1 MFYIFLRL
9 SAPEPRAFIIE
20 KSTDQGQSYSPFQYY
35 AEDCM
40 RYFGME
46 NDGPITEP
54 DGVQC
59 QTLRYGRIEVS
70 ACGIHICR
78 NQALQLHCV

>member
-1 MFYIFLRL
+1 
-9 SAPEPRAFIIE
+9 
-20 KSTDQGQSYSPFQYY
+20 
-35 AEDCM
+35 M

-70 ACGIHICR
+70 TCIRMQEPSSAVTLCVTLHNYIHTYV
-78 NQALQLHCV
+78 LHFVKHFSSPFCCLADPSLVPSSCSDP